1 MTRSELKMLSRTGAP
16 SNGEVIDAEVEV
28 LQDESFENDSENSGV
43 SPMLLLALG
52 VALFFVLK

>member
-1 MTRSELKMLSRTGAP
+1 MLSRTGAP